1 MVVLWENENDVAALL
16 LLLLLWLRAKFWCC
30 CRNPEPAS
38 TAVCL
43 ASRERAG
50 VKPTRRAL
58 GLDTQL
64 SQTCLKKL
72 LQRSQLLTN
81 WPPHGDSLI
90 IVLQKLSNI
99 HWFSR
104 GFKERERELWRAGTL
119 LWFVILMLP
128 VFGTRSN
135 DRASPVT
142 AAPVW
147 AEAGNPS
154 FSSLWLIGSLPPVQD
169 KLPRRC
175 YCHWKEQINVTAG
188 LQEVG
193 HLGDELTV
201 TDNTKPRAPFVSTQQ
216 VAVQPWFE
224 LPFTSITPIC
234 WRPGG
239 PSTTHRCGLKTCDQS
254 KGVCVR
260 LWAHKHT
267 NTDT

>member
-1 MVVLWENENDVAALL
+1 MNTDLFESSGWPISWRLHFIQLNSGRGEGLQGQKSMRARCRKVFESSDAELLRIKCYPHLSCLLQALRSPPRTIANKKVLQMVVLWENENDVAALL

-104 GFKERERELWRAGTL
+104 GFKERERGSPGVLGLCCDLSSWCCRCLELALMTAQAPWQRPPFEPRPGIHHSL
-119 LWFVILMLP
+119 LC
-128 VFGTRSN
+128 
-135 DRASPVT
+135 
-142 AAPVW
+142 
-147 AEAGNPS
+147 
-154 FSSLWLIGSLPPVQD
+154 GSLAHCPPSRTNS
-169 KLPRRC
+169 L
-175 YCHWKEQINVTAG
+175 AAA
-188 LQEVG
+188 
-193 HLGDELTV
+193 TV
-201 TDNTKPRAPFVSTQQ
+201 TER
-216 VAVQPWFE
+216 
-224 LPFTSITPIC
+224 
-234 WRPGG
+234 
-239 PSTTHRCGLKTCDQS
+239 S
-254 KGVCVR
+254 K
-260 LWAHKHT
+260 
-267 NTDT
+267 

>member
-1 MVVLWENENDVAALL
+1 
-16 LLLLLWLRAKFWCC
+16 
-30 CRNPEPAS
+30 
-38 TAVCL
+38 
-43 ASRERAG
+43 
-50 VKPTRRAL
+50 
-58 GLDTQL
+58 
-64 SQTCLKKL
+64 
-72 LQRSQLLTN
+72 
-81 WPPHGDSLI
+81 
-90 IVLQKLSNI
+90 
-99 HWFSR
+99 
-104 GFKERERELWRAGTL
+104 
-119 LWFVILMLP
+119 MLP

-169 KLPRRC
+169 KLPRHC

-216 VAVQPWFE
+216 VAVQQWFD

-239 PSTTHRCGLKTCDQS
+239 PSTTHRRGLKTCDQS
-254 KGVCVR
+254 KGVCV
-260 LWAHKHT
+260 WDCEHT
-267 NTDT
+267 NIQIRTPNLWEILTKGQTKNKNLSCSKRFEHPAESALMHGAVRGYKAYNANLKWKQWKWSKQLTIKAYKIRRIMQNWSNKCRQYSITGNMKPEQQWVYSWNR